1 MAEDPNR
8 MEEPERVDYSSVL
21 KDINGTELMR
31 KVIDN
36 GARQADDAGHAADD
50 INNTAEDLL
59 VKQFD
64 DMDDMMKIVEM
75 STRNMNDMNARLK
88 RYNDALNVDPS
99 VSRDV
104 DAPKSTADATSRTM
118 AEQLMGE
125 TFTVRGND
133 GGKDLVEEHN
143 RRATYHNDVQ
153 PPAEPAKEQ
162 EESKLTDEDR
172 RKMYEEGMAEIES
185 LTGLVPVKRQLK
197 ENLATIRALQER
209 KSLGLLD
216 ENDKEADNIGA
227 NIVFL
232 GNPGT
237 GKTTVA
243 RSWAKALAGM
253 GVLER
258 GQLIETD
265 RSGLVAGYQGQTALK
280 TQEVVKRALGGAL
293 FIDEF
298 YSLLQS
304 GSSED
309 TFGKEAISTLLKLME
324 DHRGEFIVIIAGYTD
339 LMERAL
345 DSNPGLRSRFTE
357 KIEFTDYSDDELKQI
372 FENKAKRKGIDVT
385 PDNLALVEEAFEQLR
400 PLPSFANGRTA
411 RVLLDNAM
419 KAQSM
424 RYSETVEADASMTD
438 DQRRELVEEWLT
450 AHPEVNEDD
459 RAKILESPS
468 EQDVAAAI
476 EFRNKRLLTSFTEGD
491 IRQATERTVM
501 VSKSLES
508 KSSQMQRALK
518 EGDFTQLEKLQ
529 REMDAEE
536 SGKGVED
543 VHANTDDA
551 VRDMETNAAGDD
563 GDTTMEGRTEDAET
577 APDADDPEVPSTD
590 GTDNAMDAEVKETEM
605 DEDSGSNNDA
615 APMTVDETDGSTA
628 PEDAGE
634 SDGGDQ

>member
-1 MAEDPNR
+1 MDAGTSCGWEHIRSIVRGVMAEDPNR
-8 MEEPERVDYSSVL
+8 TEEPERVDYSSVL
-21 KDINGTELMR
+21 KNINGAELMR

-36 GARQADDAGHAADD
+36 GAKQANDAGHAADD

-59 VKQFD
+59 AKQFD

-75 STRNMNDMNARLK
+75 STKNMNAMNERINRINGLT
-88 RYNDALNVDPS
+88 NGGDVPS
-99 VSRDV
+99 TGNGK
-104 DAPKSTADATSRTM
+104 ANTTGRTM

-125 TFTVRGND
+125 TFTARGN

-153 PPAEPAKEQ
+153 PPEEPVKPGDER
-162 EESKLTDEDR
+162 ELTEDER
-172 RKMYEEGMAEIES
+172 RKMYEEGMAEIEA

-209 KSLGLLD
+209 KNLGLLD
-216 ENDKEADNIGA
+216 KNDKEADNIGA

-253 GVLER
+253 GVLKH

-304 GSSED
+304 GSNED

-357 KIEFTDYSDDELKQI
+357 KIEFTDYSNEELEQI
-372 FENKAKRKGIDVT
+372 FENKAKRKGITVT
-385 PDNLALVEEAFEQLR
+385 PENLKLVDEAFKQLR

-424 RYSETVEADASMTD
+424 RYSEIVKNDETMD
-438 DQRRELVEEWLT
+438 DDTKRELVEEWISVT
-450 AHPEVNEDD
+450 KPDTVDGD
-459 RAKILESPS
+459 RKKILNSLDPG
-468 EQDVAAAI
+468 DVSAAI
-476 EFRNKRLLTSFTEGD
+476 EFRNKKILTSFTDGD
-491 IRQATERTVM
+491 IKQATERTVM

-508 KSSQMQRALK
+508 KSSQMQRALR

-536 SGKGVED
+536 SERGINHVKPNV
-543 VHANTDDA
+543 DDA
-551 VRDMETNAAGDD
+551 IHDMETNSSDTDD
-563 GDTTMEGRTEDAET
+563 ALI
-577 APDADDPEVPSTD
+577 
-590 GTDNAMDAEVKETEM
+590 
-605 DEDSGSNNDA
+605 
-615 APMTVDETDGSTA
+615 
-628 PEDAGE
+628 GE
-634 SDGGDQ
+634 SVESSEGTTDDTPSESDTSIKAGNPNRIQQTLKSLGPLPRRNRNLMGTLLRSWEI